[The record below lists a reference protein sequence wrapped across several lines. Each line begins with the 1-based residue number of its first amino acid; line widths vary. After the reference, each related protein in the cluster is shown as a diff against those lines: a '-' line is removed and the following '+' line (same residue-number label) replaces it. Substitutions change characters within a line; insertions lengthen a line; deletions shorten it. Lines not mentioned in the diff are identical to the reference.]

1 MTILESR
8 YGKSRVRV
16 ARLIRQKDHHDFY
29 EMTVGIR
36 LEGEFDSSYREG
48 DNSCVL
54 PTDTM
59 KNTVYA
65 LAKDDAVAQPESFGL
80 LLARHFLSGNPQL
93 TRAQVEVAQH
103 PWVRHGRFS
112 FVAGG
117 GHRRTALV
125 GFARDQV
132 AQAVTITAGV
142 TGYVLLKTSGSAFE
156 GFLKDRFTTLAE
168 TGDRILST
176 SLDAAWRYRDE
187 DISWGASWHGVMK
200 LITDTFAEHE
210 SASVQHTLYAAGE
223 AVLAQCEHIENIRL
237 TMPNRHYLLV
247 NTEPFGVDNANEIF
261 CPTDEPH
268 GLIEA
273 VISL

>member
-1 MTILESR
+1 MTILENR

-65 LAKDDAVAQPESFGL
+65 LAKDDAIAQPESFGL
-80 LLARHFLSGNPQL
+80 LLARHFLNVNPQV
-93 TRAQVEVAQH
+93 TRVQVEVAQH
-103 PWVRHGRFS
+103 PWTRHGRFS

-117 GHRRTALV
+117 AHRRIAVISCT
-125 GFARDQV
+125 RDAATV
-132 AQAVTITAGV
+132 DAGV

-168 TGDRILST
+168 TRDRILST
-176 SLDAAWRYRDE
+176 SLDAAWRYRGD
-187 DISWGASWHGVMK
+187 DVSWGTSWHGVMK
-200 LITDTFAEHE
+200 LITDAFAEHE
-210 SASVQHTLYAAGE
+210 SASVQHTLYACGE
-223 AVLAQCEHIENIRL
+223 AVIAQCDHIENIRL

-247 NTEPFGVDNANEIF
+247 NTEPLGVDNANEIF

-273 VISL
+273 VISR